1 MSGFE
6 QTDNNTESLMDDVH
20 ETDNPVLR
28 ESDNPHWNLG
38 EKEEGLSK
46 HGLKDDMDSVFK
58 KVGMLKETDEETES
72 YKTDSDDD
80 SEYSDSLEKA
90 EDGTY
95 YDKETG
101 KQYDSVEAWKKAQE
115 TLAKRYESTADFY
128 ENKANSEW
136 AKFKNSEANGESEDE
151 KWDHYKK
158 SQEYYNKAKELREK
172 AKAIREKLGENDSN
186 DVDDNKDPDDK
197 KDVDDKKNEDD
208 NKDTGDSKD
217 VNEKGSPIQSI
228 IEENK
233 EKRKIAEEGS
243 DETDEAKEVLTDEEK
258 KKLKELTG
266 WSDEIL
272 DSIGSWAEAE
282 IYMKANLK
290 EVEINGKK
298 CLIREDIDLDQTDED
313 GITNRDRMKLGL
325 APITKDGEKVEL
337 HHIGQ
342 KKDSP
347 LAELTMNEHRG
358 TGNDNVLHDKTKESE
373 IDRNKFNT
381 ERSDHWKKR
390 VNSEGGQ

>member
-58 KVGMLKETDEETES
+58 KVGMLKETDEKTES

-136 AKFKNSEANGESEDE
+136 AKFKNSEANGESDDE

-172 AKAIREKLGENDSN
+172 AKAIREKLGENDSK
-186 DVDDNKDPDDK
+186 DVGDNKDADDNKDTDDN
-197 KDVDDKKNEDD
+197 KDVDDKKNVDD
-208 NKDTGDSKD
+208 NKDTGDNKD
-217 VNEKGSPIQSI
+217 VNEKGSPIQNKI
-228 IEENK
+228 DGLKREQEVEEELK
-233 EKRKIAEEGS
+233 KKYSPEEGYEILS
-243 DETDEAKEVLTDEEK
+243 EVYLRDKDGKIVKDPETGEARRVDFVVIKDGKVVDSIEVTSKTADKTEQTAKE
-258 KKLKELTG
+258 
-266 WSDEIL
+266 
-272 DSIGSWAEAE
+272 
-282 IYMKANLK
+282 NR
-290 EVEINGKK
+290 
-298 CLIREDIDLDQTDED
+298 IRENGGNYIKD
-313 GITNRDRMKLGL
+313 
-325 APITKDGEKVEL
+325 KDGNLIEIPSTV
-337 HHIGQ
+337 Q
-342 KKDSP
+342 
-347 LAELTMNEHRG
+347 
-358 TGNDNVLHDKTKESE
+358 TK
-373 IDRNKFNT
+373 I
-381 ERSDHWKKR
+381 ERRD
-390 VNSEGGQ
+390 